1 MAEYKGTSQT
11 RAKNKYAKKT
21 YDDLRIQV
29 KKGKKAV
36 ISEVAAA
43 QGESIN
49 GYTKK
54 ALRAQIKADTGE
66 DVEL

>member
-1 MAEYKGTSQT
+1 MSEKKFDKVKYNNAFI
-11 RAKNKYAKKT
+11 AKS
-21 YDDLRIQV
+21 YDRINLTIL
-29 KKGKKAV
+29 KGKKSV
-36 ISEVAAA
+36 ISEIAAA

-54 ALRAQIKADTGE
+54 ALKAQIKADTGE